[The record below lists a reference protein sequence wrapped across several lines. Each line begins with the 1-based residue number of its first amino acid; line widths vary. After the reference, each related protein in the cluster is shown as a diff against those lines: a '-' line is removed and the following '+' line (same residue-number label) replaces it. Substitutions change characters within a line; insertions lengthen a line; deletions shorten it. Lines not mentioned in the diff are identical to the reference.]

1 MSRESSFEE
10 EMEDSKKRHSI
21 LFIVSGFRFLD
32 YLRKNPKEAE
42 MMRKAYEHRK
52 IGEIEK

>member
-1 MSRESSFEE
+1 MSEESNFKE
-10 EMEDSKKRHSI
+10 EMKDSKKSHSI

-42 MMRKAYEHRK
+42 MMREAYEHRK

>member
-1 MSRESSFEE
+1 MSKVTSFEE
-10 EMEDSKKRHSI
+10 EMENSKKNHSI
-21 LFIVSGFRFLD
+21 LFTVSGFRFLD